1 MEERKP
7 TIIRIRRGIP
17 GRAKYCACS
26 DDGTPIRGFDR
37 LSQAR
42 KHWEK
47 EIKWGRV
54 QLVRE
59 LDKLPNMEKVNRTIE
74 TIEGLLRACGQQK

>member
-1 MEERKP
+1 MKEREV

-17 GRAKYCACS
+17 ERAKYCACS
-26 DDGTPIRGFDR
+26 DDGTPIKGFDR

-42 KHWEK
+42 KYWEK

-54 QLVRE
+54 QFVRE
-59 LDKLPNMEKVNRTIE
+59 LDKKPNMEKVNRTIGA
-74 TIEGLLRACGQQK
+74 IEGLLRAYGRQK

>member
-37 LSQAR
+37 LSQVR
-42 KHWEK
+42 KYWEK
-47 EIKWGRV
+47 EIKWGYV

-59 LDKLPNMEKVNRTIE
+59 LDKEPNMEKVNKTIKA
-74 TIEGLLRACGQQK
+74 IEILLKANGQQK